1 MALKSRGTDG
11 DAYDMDAFDTVLGK
25 LTASKEYVYRF
36 YSRDGKETTPEQE
49 LEYTFKA
56 DNKTLNTDEWN
67 CLADYLGTG
76 QFWRGADNLV
86 TIVSYCSLAELYNT
100 NYSDVKISDGT
111 TTRTLSYNDT
121 TMLPGLDLYVQSRG
135 YQLDYEVTG
144 TYQVDVAGGS
154 FSFNDYV
161 KEIDSGR
168 PVLISVV
175 GHVMIGYGYNKKT
188 QEIIFDDCYKAD
200 QRMKWKYTRSFD
212 VSFYKF
218 TWDYKDEEDEYHYEW
233 GYEKGSDSFRFEMR
247 FAEVDK
253 FREWLKKE

>member
-1 MALKSRGTDG
+1 
-11 DAYDMDAFDTVLGK
+11 MDAFDTVLGK

-144 TYQVDVAGGS
+144 PTSAMDLYSS
-154 FSFNDYV
+154 FTV
-161 KEIDSGR
+161 TR
-168 PVLISVV
+168 PS
-175 GHVMIGYGYNKKT
+175 
-188 QEIIFDDCYKAD
+188 
-200 QRMKWKYTRSFD
+200 
-212 VSFYKF
+212 
-218 TWDYKDEEDEYHYEW
+218 
-233 GYEKGSDSFRFEMR
+233 
-247 FAEVDK
+247 
-253 FREWLKKE
+253 